1 MDPELQLDRQTLDVI
16 VDLSGSDTVIDLR
29 ERRPDVPA
37 IEGLLAAHPWQLA
50 LKRAIDLVG
59 SVVGL
64 LVLSPLLLVAAI
76 AVKASS
82 PGPVFYVSERV
93 GRDGRPFRMMKFRS
107 MAHGAHDSRAT
118 HHHLNIHDSGPV
130 FKIRDDPRVTSV
142 GRFMRRCS
150 LDELPQLWNVLRGH
164 MSLVGPRP
172 PLPEEFALYGPR
184 EQRRL
189 EVKPGITCIWQVSG
203 RSDLDFDTW
212 VDMDLAYIDTWSLRL
227 DARLLGRTVAA
238 VLTGRG
244 AY

>member
-1 MDPELQLDRQTLDVI
+1 MDPELQLDPQAGDVI
-16 VDLSGSDTVIDLR
+16 VDLSGPDAVIDLR
-29 ERRPDVPA
+29 ERQTDAPA
-37 IEGLLAAHPWQLA
+37 IRGLLSARPWQLA
-50 LKRAIDLVG
+50 MKRAVDLVG
-59 SVVGL
+59 STLGL
-64 LVLSPLLLVAAI
+64 LILLPLLMIAAL
-76 AVKASS
+76 AVKVSS
-82 PGPVFYVSERV
+82 PGPVFYASERV

-130 FKIRDDPRVTSV
+130 FKIRDDPRVTRV
-142 GRFMRRCS
+142 GRFLRRCS
-150 LDELPQLWNVLRGH
+150 IDELPQLWNVLRGD

-172 PLPEEFALYGPR
+172 PLPEEFLLYGAR
-184 EQRRL
+184 ERRRL
-189 EVKPGITCIWQVSG
+189 DVKPGITCIWQVSG
-203 RSDLDFDTW
+203 RSDLDFETW

>member
-1 MDPELQLDRQTLDVI
+1 MDPELQLDPQAGEVI
-16 VDLSGSDTVIDLR
+16 VDLSGPDTVIDLR
-29 ERRPDVPA
+29 DRRTEAPP
-37 IEGLLAAHPWQLA
+37 IRGLLSARLWQLA

-59 SVVGL
+59 STLGL
-64 LVLSPLLLVAAI
+64 LVLLPLLMIAAL

-130 FKIRDDPRVTSV
+130 FKIRDDPRVTRV
-142 GRFMRRCS
+142 GRFLRRCS
-150 LDELPQLWNVLRGH
+150 IDELPQLWNVLRGD

-172 PLPEEFALYGPR
+172 PLPEEFQLYDAR
-184 EQRRL
+184 ERRRL
-189 EVKPGITCIWQVSG
+189 DVKPGITCIWQVSG
-203 RSDLDFDTW
+203 RSDLDFETW